1 MKPVKIVFDK
11 SYETDYRT
19 ASCEVPGRV
28 SSIMDTLSPL
38 YETEA
43 PQPCSEDDILLC
55 HSEGLLIVEKNDRS
69 RYDVARMAAG
79 GAIMAARLAIEGTLS
94 FAVVRPPGH
103 HANPDHNWGFC
114 FFNNMGIAVRKIL
127 SEKLIHKAVIL
138 DIDLHFGDGTDA
150 IFHYDDAVRVLNIQS
165 STRREFIQ
173 ETRSA
178 LKDAGSADILGI
190 SAGFDQ
196 YELDWGA
203 NLTTGDYHEIGV
215 IAGTYA
221 RDFCSGRVFI
231 LLEGGYYLPDLGANA
246 LSLLTGV
253 AEGVD
258 GK

>member
-1 MKPVKIVFDK
+1 MKPIKIVFDK

-28 SSIMDTLSPL
+28 ASIMEKLSPR
-38 YETEA
+38 YETVV

-55 HSEGLLIVEKNDRS
+55 HSEGLLLVEKNDPE
-69 RYDVARMAAG
+69 RYEIARKAAG
-79 GAIMAARLAIEGTLS
+79 GAITAAKLALEGSIS

-114 FFNNMGIAVRKIL
+114 FFNNMGIAVRKML
-127 SEKLIHKAVIL
+127 AEKIIDRAVIL

-150 IFHYDDAVRVLNIQS
+150 IFRYDEAVRVFNIQS
-165 STRREFIQ
+165 STRREFIE

-178 LKDAGSADILGI
+178 LEDAGNAGLLGI

-221 RDFCSGRVFI
+221 RNFCSGRVFI

-258 GK
+258 EK